1 LGYIYALAIP
11 LASGGPGH
19 DLFASIYS
27 TVQQKNNHWTN
38 STDLICQPSDSPFF
52 IPSSENCPYK
62 YDQVVLKSTP
72 QPFRDGFF
80 KSTCF
85 MNPIDDDPD
94 SFCIFI
100 NPALNGG
107 KGMVIVAPEGDFE
120 QYLGKDIDLS
130 IEPRELDTM
139 RTVDMPE
146 KGGKGAVASRDIQ
159 AGEDIAL
166 MRPLALFPLGQTVW
180 STRFGQNV
188 RRQAV
193 DHLPLH
199 SRAAVAGLHGEGK
212 DGDEFISDLIHVNTF
227 MTHIQTEMPIGAVVV
242 EASRLNHACRPNVVY
257 NLDPRTQ
264 LLNMKAIRPIEK
276 GEELTISYVE
286 EFLNICDMEQIPSC
300 MVTANQVA
308 AEFYNSRGEKQ
319 KVKEYAEVA
328 RKIGLINYGSSW
340 DELEELELLIIDVEP
355 WTNSTNICEPRGG
368 FAFSS
373 SSVYKYDQAV
383 LRSTPQPFRDGFFKS
398 TCFLDPTDKSSEE
411 FCIFFNPTISN
422 GQGMV
427 IVAPEEVLVESLEDG
442 LDLSDD
448 PPEPDTIEVVA
459 MPEKGG
465 MGAVAAHDIDAG
477 DHVAFYVLIRRQAID
492 HLPIRTRAAIA
503 RLHGEGKTEDEFI
516 SSLIDVNTFT
526 SFLKTTMNFG
536 AVVLVG
542 SRLNH
547 ACRPNV
553 FYRMDP
559 RAQVLYLKAFKPIFK
574 GEELTISYRSLE
586 STSQDRRE
594 SLEETYGFV
603 CTCSHCQMSVERR
616 KQSDQRVSRITEL
629 RQKSLS
635 DDSNFSAE
643 EVEEF
648 FDLCKTEN
656 IPSCMLTANMIAAE
670 FYNSEGKIDKVKEC
684 AEVARKI
691 GLITLRMSR
700 DELQQIEMLINSP
713 EKHHS
718 YLSVKQ
724 KTS

>member
-1 LGYIYALAIP
+1 MPKHLSVLGYIYALAIP

-52 IPSSENCPYK
+52 IPSSENSPYK

-212 DGDEFISDLIHVNTF
+212 DGDEFISDLIDVNTF

-276 GEELTISYVE
+276 GEELTISYRSLEMPSEFRRQSLKEYYGFDCNCHHCKMSSELRQQSDERMQQILVFRYEAHSDNPRFRAEDVE

-340 DELEELELLIIDVEP
+340 DELEELELL
-355 WTNSTNICEPRGG
+355 
-368 FAFSS
+368 
-373 SSVYKYDQAV
+373 
-383 LRSTPQPFRDGFFKS
+383 
-398 TCFLDPTDKSSEE
+398 
-411 FCIFFNPTISN
+411 
-422 GQGMV
+422 
-427 IVAPEEVLVESLEDG
+427 
-442 LDLSDD
+442 
-448 PPEPDTIEVVA
+448 
-459 MPEKGG
+459 
-465 MGAVAAHDIDAG
+465 
-477 DHVAFYVLIRRQAID
+477 
-492 HLPIRTRAAIA
+492 
-503 RLHGEGKTEDEFI
+503 
-516 SSLIDVNTFT
+516 VN
-526 SFLKTTMNFG
+526 
-536 AVVLVG
+536 A
-542 SRLNH
+542 
-547 ACRPNV
+547 
-553 FYRMDP
+553 
-559 RAQVLYLKAFKPIFK
+559 
-574 GEELTISYRSLE
+574 
-586 STSQDRRE
+586 
-594 SLEETYGFV
+594 
-603 CTCSHCQMSVERR
+603 
-616 KQSDQRVSRITEL
+616 
-629 RQKSLS
+629 
-635 DDSNFSAE
+635 
-643 EVEEF
+643 
-648 FDLCKTEN
+648 
-656 IPSCMLTANMIAAE
+656 
-670 FYNSEGKIDKVKEC
+670 
-684 AEVARKI
+684 
-691 GLITLRMSR
+691 
-700 DELQQIEMLINSP
+700 P
-713 EKHHS
+713 EKHKSHFRRERT
-718 YLSVKQ
+718 
-724 KTS
+724 TS

>member
-1 LGYIYALAIP
+1 MSKHLSVLGYIYALAIP

-52 IPSSENCPYK
+52 IPSSENSPYK

-212 DGDEFISDLIHVNTF
+212 DGDEFISDLIDVNTF

-276 GEELTISYVE
+276 GEELTISYRSLEMPSEFRRQSLKEYYGFDCNCHHCKMSSELRQQSDERMQQILVFRYEAHSDNPRFRAEDVE

-308 AEFYNSRGEKQ
+308 AGFYNSRGEKQ

-340 DELEELELLIIDVEP
+340 AELEELELL
-355 WTNSTNICEPRGG
+355 
-368 FAFSS
+368 
-373 SSVYKYDQAV
+373 
-383 LRSTPQPFRDGFFKS
+383 
-398 TCFLDPTDKSSEE
+398 
-411 FCIFFNPTISN
+411 
-422 GQGMV
+422 
-427 IVAPEEVLVESLEDG
+427 
-442 LDLSDD
+442 
-448 PPEPDTIEVVA
+448 
-459 MPEKGG
+459 
-465 MGAVAAHDIDAG
+465 
-477 DHVAFYVLIRRQAID
+477 
-492 HLPIRTRAAIA
+492 
-503 RLHGEGKTEDEFI
+503 
-516 SSLIDVNTFT
+516 VN
-526 SFLKTTMNFG
+526 
-536 AVVLVG
+536 A
-542 SRLNH
+542 
-547 ACRPNV
+547 
-553 FYRMDP
+553 
-559 RAQVLYLKAFKPIFK
+559 
-574 GEELTISYRSLE
+574 
-586 STSQDRRE
+586 
-594 SLEETYGFV
+594 
-603 CTCSHCQMSVERR
+603 
-616 KQSDQRVSRITEL
+616 
-629 RQKSLS
+629 
-635 DDSNFSAE
+635 
-643 EVEEF
+643 
-648 FDLCKTEN
+648 
-656 IPSCMLTANMIAAE
+656 
-670 FYNSEGKIDKVKEC
+670 
-684 AEVARKI
+684 
-691 GLITLRMSR
+691 
-700 DELQQIEMLINSP
+700 P
-713 EKHHS
+713 EKHKSHFRRERT
-718 YLSVKQ
+718 
-724 KTS
+724 TS